1 MTIETLFKKP
11 IDRNIEGV
19 VKADNE
25 DIDAIR
31 QEVEE
36 YVVTNEL
43 NARLDDFFRVYAS
56 SITKPT
62 GDNGVWISGF
72 FGSGKSHL
80 LKILSY
86 ILSNKSLEN
95 EQIAKIFEEKIE
107 KDDFELRGNINKSL
121 SIPAETILFN
131 IDQKAESLTVAHQDD
146 KLLSVFLKVFN
157 DHRGYYGK
165 FPHIAAFEAMLD
177 DEGEYERFKQ
187 LFQEAKNIAWDKARE
202 TLALYKEPAASALST
217 VRNIPIE
224 DAKRYIDGLKES
236 FKTSIEDFAMEVTRY
251 IERKDS
257 GFRLIFCVDEI
268 GQYIGDDTKLMLNL
282 QTIVESLATKTNGRA
297 WVLVTSQA
305 DIDSLLENRDDRLS
319 NDFSKIMGRFKVKIN
334 LTSKDADE
342 VIQKRLLDKNDA
354 ACTLLGETY
363 TRVQNTLRSIIHF
376 ENRQF
381 GDYKDA
387 SHFIATYPF
396 IPYQFSLFGQ
406 SIRGLSAHG
415 AFQGAHQSV
424 GERSMLGVF
433 QDVVKSIAKD
443 ETGSLISY
451 DKFFDGLK
459 QTIKGEIQTS
469 ILMAENHLDDPFA
482 LRVLKILFMVKYV
495 KGFTPTVDSISTLM
509 VDTFDVNIAGL
520 KEEILRALTKLTDQ
534 VYIQK
539 IADSYEFLT
548 DKEKDIE
555 NEIKDTQCPESDI
568 TKELADWVFD
578 DIIRVSKLRFEG
590 NRNDYP
596 FEKKMDGNRVKG
608 KEENIVVHVM
618 TPLGSADYPEDRL
631 VHYTMANKEIV
642 FLLEPNR
649 QFEKDLRLYVQTK
662 KFLPQKMSAS
672 LSEMDKLLLASKQTQ
687 NTQRRSKLIESLKS
701 MMEDSKIYFNG
712 APMQVTAKEAKNR
725 VESAFNQAIT
735 AVFPQI
741 TMLRKNYSE
750 DDIKAALFNQG
761 DLGFGDETMNE
772 AENEIFM
779 KLSRA
784 KAEHKTLTIAAI
796 IGQFEDRPY
805 GWYQNAVLSLL
816 ASLFARGKI
825 ELRQNTPL
833 ERNEA
838 FKALTNSR
846 DHTSTTVSPT
856 KQVDDARLKKVRSI
870 ATELFPDMPQTQSA
884 KELFENTRQS
894 AQSLVTK
901 LESFKSS
908 YSYPFLASL
917 SEGILLYTQL
927 GKVDMDDF
935 FETMESQ
942 EDALLDAKEAFIE
955 PILEFFNGSKFDI
968 YKKVSAFL
976 RDNADNLKSIAD
988 SKVNDLY
995 ALMKDEKPYIG
1006 SKIQSANESLQAI
1019 QAQID
1024 ALIQSARAKANSAIE
1039 EKIAFIQAREDFSVI
1054 TPTDKNQVLSPL
1066 LARQKGLETIRQIDS
1081 IHYNGSEETLS
1092 KIVGEALELAME
1104 LAPIPPVVDGVKPI
1118 VKKQIVRLSAL
1129 TPKTRSTLTTAS
1141 DVDEYINR
1149 LRENLLSAINE
1160 QKEVIL

>member
-1 MTIETLFKKP
+1 MTIESLFKKP
-11 IDRNIEGV
+11 ITRNIEGV
-19 VKADNE
+19 VKADNDDLE
-25 DIDAIR
+25 AIR

-62 GDNGVWISGF
+62 ADNGVWISGF

-95 EQIAKIFEEKIE
+95 EQIAKIFEEKIAKE
-107 KDDFELRGNINKSL
+107 DFELRGNINKSL
-121 SIPAETILFN
+121 SIAAETILFN

-165 FPHIAAFEAMLD
+165 FPFIAAFEAMLD
-177 DEGEYERFKQ
+177 DAGEYGRFKE
-187 LFQEAKNIAWDKARE
+187 LFFQAKNVTWDKARE
-202 TLALYKEPAASALST
+202 TLALYKAPAAEALS
-217 VRNIPIE
+217 VVKSIPIE
-224 DAKRYIDGLKES
+224 DAKRYIDGLKEDY
-236 FKTSIEDFAMEVTRY
+236 KISIEDFAIEVARY
-251 IERKDS
+251 IERKGD

-268 GQYIGDDTKLMLNL
+268 GQYIGDNTKLMLNL
-282 QTIVESLATKTNGRA
+282 QTIVESLATKTNGQS
-297 WVLVTSQA
+297 WVIVTSQA
-305 DIDSLLENRDDRLS
+305 DIDSLLENRDDKLS

-342 VIQKRLLDKNDA
+342 VIQKRLLDKNDE

-376 ENRQF
+376 ENRQY

-406 SIRGLSAHG
+406 SIRGLSSHG

-433 QDVVKSIAKD
+433 QDVVKSVASD
-443 ETGSLISY
+443 STDSLVSY

-469 ILMAENHLDDPFA
+469 ILLAENHLNDPFA
-482 LRVLKILFMVKYV
+482 LRVLKVLFMVKYV

-509 VDTFDVNIAGL
+509 VDSFDVNIATL

-539 IADSYEFLT
+539 IGDSYEFLT

-555 NEIKDTQCPESDI
+555 NEIKETQCPESEI

-578 DIIRVSKLRFEG
+578 DIIRVSKLRFEA

-608 KEENIVVHVM
+608 KEENIVIHIM

-631 VHYTMANKEIV
+631 IHYTMANKEIV

-672 LSEMDKLLLASKQTQ
+672 LSETDKLLLASKQTQ
-687 NTQRRSKLIESLKS
+687 NTQRRTKLIESLKA
-701 MMEDSKIYFNG
+701 MMEESRVYFNG
-712 APMQVTAKEAKNR
+712 APIQITAKEAKNR
-725 VESAFNQAIT
+725 VEAAFNQAIT
-735 AVFPQI
+735 SIFPQI

-796 IGQFEDRPY
+796 IAMFEDRPY
-805 GWYQNAVLSLL
+805 GWYQNAILTLL
-816 ASLFARGKI
+816 ASLFTRGKI
-825 ELRQNTPL
+825 ELRQNAPL
-833 ERNEA
+833 ERNDA
-838 FKALTNSR
+838 YKALTNSR
-846 DHTSTTVSPT
+846 DHTSTTVSVT
-856 KQVDDARLKKVRSI
+856 TQFDDARVRKVRSI
-870 ATELFPDMPQTQSA
+870 ATEVFPDISAGTSA
-884 KELFENTRQS
+884 KDLYAQTRQAAS
-894 AQSLVTK
+894 SLVTR
-901 LESFKSS
+901 LESFQSS

-917 SEGILLYTQL
+917 SDGIVLFTQL
-927 GKVDMDDF
+927 SKVDMDDF
-935 FETMESQ
+935 FDFMEKRQ
-942 EDALLDAKEAFIE
+942 DDLLDAKEDTIE
-955 PILEFFNGSKFDI
+955 PILEFFNGSKFEI
-968 YKKVSAFL
+968 YKRIGEFL
-976 RDNADNLKSIAD
+976 RDNTDNLKSITD
-988 SKVNDLY
+988 PKLNDLY
-995 ALMKDEKPYIG
+995 ALMKDEKPYAG
-1006 SKIQSANESLQAI
+1006 SKIQLANESLQSLHAAI
-1019 QAQID
+1019 NAQID
-1024 ALIQSARAKANSAIE
+1024 AARTQTNAAIE
-1039 EKIAFIQAREDFSVI
+1039 EKISFISSREDFATLS
-1054 TPTDKNQVLSPL
+1054 PEEKHQVLSPL
-1066 LARQKGLETIRQIDS
+1066 LARQKSLENLRQIDS
-1081 IHYNGSEETLS
+1081 IRYQGSEESLGKLIS
-1092 KIVGEALELAME
+1092 DALELIPELLPPPPGGME
-1104 LAPIPPVVDGVKPI
+1104 TIQR
-1118 VKKQIVRLSAL
+1118 KQVVRLQTL
-1129 TPKTRSTLTTAS
+1129 NPKTRSTLTTAD
-1141 DVDEYINR
+1141 DVEEYVAA
-1149 LRENLLSAINE
+1149 LRAKLLEAIE
-1160 QKEVIL
+1160 ADKEVIL

>member
-19 VKADNE
+19 VKADNV

-121 SIPAETILFN
+121 SVPAESILFN

-177 DEGEYERFKQ
+177 DAGEYERFKQ

-202 TLALYKEPAASALST
+202 TLALYKEPASSALST

-236 FKTSIEDFAMEVTRY
+236 YKTSIEDFAMEVTRY

-268 GQYIGDDTKLMLNL
+268 GQYIGDNTKLMLNL

-433 QDVVKSIAKD
+433 QDVVKSITKD

-590 NRNDYP
+590 NRNDYA

-712 APMQVTAKEAKNR
+712 APMQVTAKEARNR

-816 ASLFARGKI
+816 ASLFSRGKI

-870 ATELFPDMPQTQSA
+870 ATELFPDMQQTQSA

-894 AQSLVTK
+894 VQSLVSK
-901 LESFKSS
+901 LETFRSS
-908 YSYPFLASL
+908 YNYPFLASL
-917 SEGILLYTQL
+917 GEGIVLFTQL

-935 FETMESQ
+935 FEAMESQ
-942 EDALLDAKEAFIE
+942 EDALLEAKEAFIE

-1019 QAQID
+1019 LSQID

-1039 EKIAFIQAREDFSVI
+1039 EKIAFIQARDDFSVI

-1104 LAPIPPVVDGVKPI
+1104 LAPIPPAVNGVKPI
-1118 VKKQIVRLSAL
+1118 IKKQIIRLSAL

-1149 LRENLLSAINE
+1149 LRENLLGAINE